1 MKKLL
6 KRTVASFG
14 RDLFNVWCDPVQ
26 ALRLDALDDTVAYIK
41 ANAADALC
49 LANRDK
55 LMDLALS
62 RITPTGLV
70 LEFGVYRGKSIN
82 RIASRLAPRRI
93 YGFDSFR
100 GNPEDWAGWN
110 APRGVFN
117 RGGERPKV
125 APNVTLVDGYF
136 EDSLPG
142 WCRSATEQ
150 DVAFVHIDCD
160 LYSSTRTVFEHIGP
174 WLREGSV
181 IVFDEYF
188 NYVNWRA
195 HEHRA
200 FRELVAARALR
211 YRYLAFSTQQVAV
224 EIL

>member
-41 ANAADALC
+41 ANATEALC

-62 RITPTGLV
+62 RISDTGLV

-82 RIASRLAPRRI
+82 RIASRLAPRRVW
-93 YGFDSFR
+93 GFDSFR
-100 GNPEDWAGWN
+100 GNPEDWSGWN

-117 RGGERPKV
+117 RGGEKPKV
-125 APNVTLVDGYF
+125 PDNVTLVAGYF

-142 WCRSATEQ
+142 WSVDAEQ

-174 WLREGSV
+174 WLRQGS
-181 IVFDEYF
+181 ILVFDEYF

-195 HEHRA
+195 HEYKA
-200 FRELVAARALR
+200 FQELVAARGLG
-211 YRYLAFSTQQVAV
+211 YRYIAFSTQQVAV